1 MVEKLLRVLVTTLV
15 LIVLS
20 STVAGA
26 TPSKEEME
34 NSIKIQY
41 AQPKANDDQVNAA
54 RAQQQNTELAQASD
68 EINKDFQKHK
78 ALMGVGV
85 AALAVGAIYVGSH
98 NWHDLQDKVGV
109 DRVAHFG
116 VSYIINDQLQ
126 AAGMTKLEATLTTI
140 AIGAA
145 KEKWVD
151 NKWDGGDFTADC
163 LGALAA
169 NISF

>member
-1 MVEKLLRVLVTTLV
+1 MIEKLLRVLVTALV

-20 STVAGA
+20 SALA
-26 TPSKEEME
+26 SAAPSKEEME
-34 NSIKIQY
+34 KSIKIEY
-41 AQPKANDDQVNAA
+41 AQPKTNDDQVSAT

-98 NWHDLQDKVGV
+98 NWHDLQDKIGV

-126 AAGMTKLEATLTTI
+126 AAGMTMLEATLTTI

-151 NKWDGGDFTADC
+151 KKWDGGDFTADC
-163 LGALAA
+163 LGALTA
-169 NISF
+169 NIKF